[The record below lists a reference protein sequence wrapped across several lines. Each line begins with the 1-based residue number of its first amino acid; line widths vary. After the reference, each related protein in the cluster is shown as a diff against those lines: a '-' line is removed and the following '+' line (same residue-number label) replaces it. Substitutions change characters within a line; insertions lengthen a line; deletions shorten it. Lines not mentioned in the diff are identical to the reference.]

1 MLSSLMT
8 SNDIEVFYR
17 NYDFDA
23 FSQFINEN
31 DQSVRLVT
39 YTSPLQLLTVFSLI
53 QKRFPKLTN
62 LKLIIGF
69 KRPEYLDDIEK
80 FKGVLA
86 SIQSRLSNNYWSK
99 VELNLTLHS
108 HCHVKFLRTD
118 TVCLAGSQNFTGMSL
133 ARNSNKSAYH
143 NNELLLQLKSAPNK
157 LDSLT
162 NALFSSLLEHDDD
175 YVQFDKD
182 TFLIANPNN
191 IFNEIQQNFID
202 SINRKS
208 RNKAKIIDKAFIFD
222 QDVEVEL
229 LGIDSTIDDPF
240 SDYPKIFLLSHRI
253 EYITHLHQSESN
265 YLLIDFIAD
274 LRLIIAELEAFT
286 RDSVISDK
294 LELLEDR
301 ASELNLVSFKFHNSL
316 HRIDQGILSEV
327 ERQLYSRTVYT
338 SNWIVK
344 KQLFSLLS
352 SIVEQINQRLKFLNL
367 YDFNDFVSA
376 HTEDIVRVICDDPS
390 SYIEFDMDMSG
401 DEVESWARDF
411 VSESLEPSEVFKYIG
426 KVEDELVDDLS
437 YFSEVLADCLRFDG
451 LDVYRLESELD
462 AN

>member
-1 MLSSLMT
+1 MT

-39 YTSPLQLLTVFSLI
+39 YTSSTALLTVFSLI

-62 LKLIIGF
+62 IKLIIGF

-80 FKGVLA
+80 FKGALA
-86 SIQSRLSNNYWSK
+86 SIQTCLSNDYWSK

-118 TVCLAGSQNFTGMSL
+118 TVCLTGSQNFTGMSV
-133 ARNSNKSAYH
+133 ARSSYKSVLH

-162 NALFSSLLEHDDD
+162 DALFSSLLEHSDD

-182 TFLIANPNN
+182 TFLIRNPDN
-191 IFNEIQQNFID
+191 IFNEIQQNFIS
-202 SINRKS
+202 SINQKS
-208 RNKAKIIDKAFIFD
+208 RNKALRIDKAFIYG
-222 QDVEVEL
+222 QDIEEEL
-229 LGIDSTIDDPF
+229 LGNDLTSEDPF
-240 SDYPKIFLLSHRI
+240 SDYPKVFLLSHRI
-253 EYITHLHQSESN
+253 DYITNLHLSVSN
-265 YLLIDFIAD
+265 YPLDDSIED
-274 LRLIIAELEAFT
+274 LRLIVAELEAFT
-286 RDSVISDK
+286 RNSDISNK

-301 ASELNLVSFKFHNSL
+301 AGDLNLVTFKFHNSL
-316 HRIDQGILSEV
+316 HRIDQDILLEV
-327 ERQLYSRTVYT
+327 ERQLHSRTVFT
-338 SNWIVK
+338 SNRIVK
-344 KQLFSLLS
+344 KQLFSILS
-352 SIVEQINQRLKFLNL
+352 SIVEQIRQQLEFLNL
-367 YDFNDFVSA
+367 HDFSNFVGA
-376 HTEDIVRVICDDPS
+376 HTEYIVRVICDDPS
-390 SYIEFDMDMSG
+390 SYIEFSAGMSG

-437 YFSEVLADCLRFDG
+437 YFSEALADCLRFDG